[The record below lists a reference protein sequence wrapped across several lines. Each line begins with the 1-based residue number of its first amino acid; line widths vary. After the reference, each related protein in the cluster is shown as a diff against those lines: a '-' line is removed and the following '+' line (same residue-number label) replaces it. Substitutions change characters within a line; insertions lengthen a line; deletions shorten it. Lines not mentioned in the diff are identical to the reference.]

1 MPTHREKIIGKLER
15 GGHEDYKS
23 LSISAI
29 RRQTLSKTMYQ
40 VHCEHFKNKF
50 SELYDD
56 MDKAIDK
63 FFEIKKRLR

>member
-1 MPTHREKIIGKLER
+1 
-15 GGHEDYKS
+15 
-23 LSISAI
+23 
-29 RRQTLSKTMYQ
+29 MYQ